1 MTKILFF
8 LGMMTIPFSGVV
20 GLGFLGELQNNLST
34 YFFIAAIVSG
44 AQFFA
49 TSSGVLRAQGQEI
62 PSTKLLPGIMLAV
75 TSVIVVSFFV
85 NAGSILTNVSHGRH
99 AIEKFVSSFVL
110 ILYSFMLAYLTF
122 FMAGH
127 GWKQAICKPIA
138 ISALLCVAF
147 SVFEILSR
155 NMGIATG
162 VYAFL
167 DGIVHGGAYRGA
179 YTKGWDPRIRSLAFE
194 PPAFGLYAG
203 FAWPWL
209 TAGWVSSHGRA
220 RRGYAIVW
228 VFMTPLT
235 LVSGSRSGLILVTG
249 AAFVLAAL
257 RYGYLPPKPYKK
269 GKSIGR
275 VLTVFLT
282 CLVLAAV
289 LYCAA
294 NLHQYETAVIAGT
307 SESDLGRLASTEAA
321 FNMFLDNPVFGLG
334 LGQYGFYV
342 GKYVPP
348 WGHLSEEIAAW
359 LTKPGQHWPA
369 AYFLYARLAGEL
381 GLASVVMWIG
391 LWIWLARRVLIASLD
406 YQRATGLV
414 PTAAYPLIASCF
426 CVLFSG
432 FTNDTLATPMIWV
445 TLGLCCRFLFEI
457 RRYVQQHHDLRHLK
471 FKQHNDSGNASARLP
486 RARPASSAGSG
497 ARQVQHSCC
506 CGVAGMGRAKI
517 AKAMAIITKALHSNT
532 KFLHPLGKRSFE
544 SGSKL
549 RSGIQSWSEIGEITP
564 AVYGHVVR

>member
-49 TSSGVLRAQGQEI
+49 TSSGILRAQGQEI
-62 PSTKLLPGIMLAV
+62 PSTKLLAGIMLAV
-75 TSVIVVSFFV
+75 TIVIAVSFFV

-122 FMAGH
+122 FIAGH
-127 GWKQAICKPIA
+127 GWERAIRKPIA

-147 SVFEILSR
+147 SVFEILSPL
-155 NMGIATG
+155 GIATG

-167 DGIVHGGAYRGA
+167 DGIVHGGLTPPGYA
-179 YTKGWDPRIRSLAFE
+179 KGWDPRIRSLAFE
-194 PPAFGLYAG
+194 PPDFGNYAG

-209 TAGWVSSHGRA
+209 MAGWVSSHGRA
-220 RRGYAIVW
+220 RYGYAVVW
-228 VFMTPLT
+228 VFLT
-235 LVSGSRSGLILVTG
+235 ALVLYSGARTGLVLMAGV
-249 AAFVLAAL
+249 AFVLAVL

-269 GKSIGR
+269 GKSKSR

-289 LYCAA
+289 LFCAA
-294 NLHQYETAVIAGT
+294 NLQQYETDVIAG
-307 SESDLGRLASTEAA
+307 SSVSDLSRLASIEAA
-321 FNMFLDNPVFGLG
+321 FNMFRDKPVFGLG
-334 LGQYGFYV
+334 LGQYGFYFD
-342 GKYVPP
+342 KYLPR
-348 WGHLSEEIAAW
+348 WGHSSYEIANW
-359 LTKPGQHWPA
+359 LAHKPEQGWPA
-369 AYFLYARLAGEL
+369 SYLVYARLAAEL
-381 GLASVVMWIG
+381 GLAGLVMWIG
-391 LWIWLARRVLIASLD
+391 LWIWLARSVLIASLN

-432 FTNDTLATPMIWV
+432 FTTDTFRTPMIWV
-445 TLGLCCRFLFEI
+445 TLGLCCRYLFEI
-457 RRYVQQHHDLRHLK
+457 RKYVQQQHDLRHLK
-471 FKQHNDSGNASARLP
+471 LNRIAIPKISQRTSPAPGP
-486 RARPASSAGSG
+486 RPRRVPVPSPAKLLLQRS
-497 ARQVQHSCC
+497 RN
-506 CGVAGMGRAKI
+506 GVWRAKI
-517 AKAMAIITKALHSNT
+517 AEAVAIIANALHSNANSCI
-532 KFLHPLGKRSFE
+532 LSASGKELILARLIPF
-544 SGSKL
+544 K
-549 RSGIQSWSEIGEITP
+549 R
-564 AVYGHVVR
+564 